1 MLTTYNR
8 RLTESVWWNLLWL
21 TVGAF
26 LMAVCVQSVAAPHH
40 FLAGGV
46 MGVAL
51 LLTYWAHGLPPLVWY
66 LALCLPIYAVGWF
79 LLGRRFLLYT
89 VYGTLA
95 INFFGYFVTFELP
108 FSNDV
113 YAALVGGVLNG
124 AASGIMLRTLGSSG
138 GTDVFAI
145 LLKERWNIPIGQF
158 NFLFNASLFL
168 IAAFRLPA
176 DLIVASILMMFISS
190 QTLEYVLG
198 MFNRRK
204 LVLVISSRGEEI
216 GEAVLA
222 SERYGVTMIRAKG
235 AYSGTDREILLTV
248 TNNVAL
254 KRLENLVYAV
264 DPNALFIVE
273 STFYV
278 SGGQF
283 ARQGR

>member
-8 RLTESVWWNLLWL
+8 KRTESVWWNLFWL

-26 LMAVCVQSVAAPHH
+26 LMTVCVQGVAAPHN

-51 LLTYWAHGLPPLVWY
+51 LLAYWVHGLPPLVWY
-66 LALCLPIYAVGWF
+66 LALCLPIYVMGWF

-89 VYGTLA
+89 FYGTVA
-95 INFFGYFVTFELP
+95 MNVFGQFLQFELP
-108 FSNDV
+108 FANDV

-158 NFLFNASLFL
+158 NFLFNAALFL
-168 IAAFRLPA
+168 IGASRLPA
-176 DLIVASILMMFISS
+176 DLIVASILMMFVAS

-216 GEAVLA
+216 GEAILA
-222 SERYGVTMIRAKG
+222 SERYGATMIRAKG

-254 KRLENLVYAV
+254 KRLENLVYTI
-264 DPNALFIVE
+264 DPHALFIVE
-273 STFYV
+273 NTFYV

>member
-8 RLTESVWWNLLWL
+8 KLTESVGWNLLWL

-26 LMAVCVQSVAAPHH
+26 LMTVCVQSVAAPHN

-66 LALCLPIYAVGWF
+66 LALCLPIYVVGWF

-95 INFFGYFVTFELP
+95 INVFGYFVTFELP
-108 FSNDV
+108 FANDV

-124 AASGIMLRTLGSSG
+124 AAAGIMLRTLGSSG

-158 NFLFNASLFL
+158 NFLFNATLFL
-168 IAAFRLPA
+168 IGAFRLEA
-176 DLIVASILMMFISS
+176 DIIVASILMMFISS

-204 LVLVISSRGEEI
+204 LVMVISSRGEEI

-222 SERYGVTMIRAKG
+222 SERYGATMIRAKG

-254 KRLENLVYAV
+254 KRLENLVYTI
-264 DPNALFIVE
+264 DPHALFIVE
-273 STFYV
+273 NTFYV

>member
-1 MLTTYNR
+1 MLTTFNR
-8 RLTESVWWNLLWL
+8 KLGEAVWWNLLWL

-26 LMAVCVQSVAAPHH
+26 LMTVCIQSVAAPHN

-66 LALCLPIYAVGWF
+66 LALCLPIYVVGWF
-79 LLGRRFLLYT
+79 FLGRRFLLYT

-95 INFFGYFVTFELP
+95 INFFGYFVTFELH

-124 AASGIMLRTLGSSG
+124 AAAGIMLRTLGSSG

-168 IAAFRLPA
+168 IGAFRLPA

-204 LVLVISSRGEEI
+204 LVMVISSRGEEI

-222 SERYGVTMIRAKG
+222 SERYGATMIRAKG

-254 KRLENLVYAV
+254 KRLENLVYTI
-264 DPNALFIVE
+264 DPHALFIVE
-273 STFYV
+273 NTFYV

>member
-8 RLTESVWWNLLWL
+8 KRTESAWWNLLWL
-21 TVGAF
+21 TLGAF
-26 LMAVCVQSVAAPHH
+26 LMTVCVQGVAAPHN

-51 LLTYWAHGLPPLVWY
+51 LLTYWVHGLPPLVWY
-66 LALCLPIYAVGWF
+66 LALCLPIYVIGWF

-89 VYGTLA
+89 FYGTVA
-95 INFFGYFVTFELP
+95 MNVFGQFLQFELS
-108 FSNDV
+108 FTNDV

-158 NFLFNASLFL
+158 NFLFNATLFL
-168 IAAFRLPA
+168 IGAFRLPA
-176 DLIVASILMMFISS
+176 DLIVASILMMFVAS

-216 GEAVLA
+216 GEAILA
-222 SERYGVTMIRAKG
+222 SERYGATMIRAKG

-254 KRLENLVYAV
+254 KRLENLVYTI
-264 DPNALFIVE
+264 DPHALFIVE
-273 STFYV
+273 NTFYV

-283 ARQGR
+283 ARRGR